1 MERRRPLF
9 YFNLTVFF
17 CSFRICGLRGDR
29 PVHCRGARL
38 QQVIRAP
45 PRRTTPARMTQAPLP
60 LRGLEAKKQKRRGRK
75 EFPPPERLF

>member
-29 PVHCRGARL
+29 PVHCRRARL
-38 QQVIRAP
+38 LLQVIRAP
-45 PRRTTPARMTQAPLP
+45 PRRATPARMTGTAPSP
-60 LRGLEAKKQKRRGRK
+60 RAEG
-75 EFPPPERLF
+75 